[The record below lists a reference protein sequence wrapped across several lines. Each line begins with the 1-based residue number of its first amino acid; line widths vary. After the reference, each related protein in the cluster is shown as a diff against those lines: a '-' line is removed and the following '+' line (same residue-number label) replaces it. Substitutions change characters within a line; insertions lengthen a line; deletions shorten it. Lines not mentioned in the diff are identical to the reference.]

1 MFKKF
6 LILPIFFL
14 IFFTSN
20 PSYANNEILFIDI
33 DYIFTNSSAGKKVN
47 EEIKKKSKIVNDE
60 YKTYKKKTE
69 EKKTKLL
76 NQKKILSNE
85 EFKKQ
90 YMTLEK
96 EVNDFNKKISIK
108 NNRLINLKKQ
118 IRGEFT
124 KQIKIILQNY
134 AQDNSVQ
141 MILNKDRIL
150 VGKKDLDITKKILDI
165 FNQNVKIIKV
175 E

>member
-1 MFKKF
+1 M
-6 LILPIFFL
+6 I
-14 IFFTSN
+14 
-20 PSYANNEILFIDI
+20 
-33 DYIFTNSSAGKKVN
+33 
-47 EEIKKKSKIVNDE
+47 
-60 YKTYKKKTE
+60 
-69 EKKTKLL
+69 
-76 NQKKILSNE
+76 
-85 EFKKQ
+85 
-90 YMTLEK
+90 LEK

-150 VGKKDLDITKKILDI
+150 VGKKDLDITKKL
-165 FNQNVKIIKV
+165 KI
-175 E
+175 